1 MKEMTRGK
9 PLIRETEVTRKVKTP
24 SRRMLEDDA
33 PGGDLSQAFVGD
45 IAGKLG
51 LDPKDIV
58 IVDPNVTLTPA
69 AQPVSTAAPPVSC
82 KETKTNYAVLVHG
95 YCQPGPWSVWRD
107 AIDQGIFK
115 LAWEYQD
122 FGGNWDGA
130 YLSVFDFA
138 NNLRRALESA
148 ELGACSIIAH
158 SQGGMASLY
167 MHHHFK
173 TCLDMHEEH
182 MPGSRLIQTVGTPY
196 KGSPLMRSEFLVT
209 LAQVFLGTCGYVR
222 DLDPTHQSGELS
234 WHQNISVESE
244 SDVHYFTTRGTAG
257 KPCASD
263 TTRWLFASG
272 LLFSRYAENDG
283 VTANHLAGL
292 DSGHA
297 MGTTSGQC
305 HSENAEGVHRYG
317 HMPQYMDMARNLE
330 MYTARRKAVGS
341 RACDESESDHI
352 IFNVDTGN
360 PVDDGSN
367 AQDSTSARV
376 DTVTKQPK
384 SAVQGLTLDTTVKAI
399 NTANRGPANAA
410 NARLL
415 GMQAMS
421 SARQGRHVQKIGNVQ
436 AAPATTTSV
445 LTRSRMAVNAIF
457 WLTRRARVA
466 TADSAANVFPQAEST
481 TTE

>member
-1 MKEMTRGK
+1 
-9 PLIRETEVTRKVKTP
+9 
-24 SRRMLEDDA
+24 
-33 PGGDLSQAFVGD
+33 
-45 IAGKLG
+45 
-51 LDPKDIV
+51 
-58 IVDPNVTLTPA
+58 VDPNVTLTPA

-360 PVDDGSN
+360 PVDDGSICSGFYQCKSGYCDK
-367 AQDSTSARV
+367 ATKKCGARV
-376 DTVTKQPK
+376 DIGHDCK
-384 SAVQGLTLDTTVKAI
+384 SHQHCKSRTCQCGKCQ
-399 NTANRGPANAA
+399 TAWHAGNEFCKTGAPCSKDWECASGTCYND
-410 NARLL
+410 
-415 GMQAMS
+415 
-421 SARQGRHVQKIGNVQ
+421 VCIDKIKDGGQ
-436 AAPATTTSV
+436 C
-445 LTRSRMAVNAIF
+445 
-457 WLTRRARVA
+457 VA
-466 TADSAANVFPQAEST
+466 LA
-481 TTE
+481 